1 MADWYIDING
11 KISKKKKETDFI
23 INEKGEVTQTNIAP
37 VESTEETKGG
47 NKDSWF
53 KSGGFSDGVD
63 GFWDFVGDLG
73 QTVAGTAGDIA
84 VGVGKGITRMGEGV
98 TDLAGY
104 GLAGLSDLVGA
115 ENFADDVR
123 NVAKDNTTDKLWKKP
138 TEFVDQYSVLGNKA
152 DSVSEGLGQVGGI
165 LATAGLAGALGAS
178 GAVASGVS
186 TGVVGTSAMG
196 SGMSEAY
203 EEGATDKEAV
213 TYGTISGVSEAIT
226 EAIFGG
232 LGKTV
237 KALGVS
243 KGLSSADDMLA
254 KKVSGMFNK
263 QIAKNFAEFGIKA
276 GAEGTE
282 EVLSGIMQA
291 AGKSFTYM
299 KDNEEGKDFW
309 DILKDENLLEQFV
322 VGTVT
327 SGIAQSGVVPGMK
340 NGSLSEANKQG
351 KDFITGLTENEQK
364 VVDKEVENRIKQA
377 EDNGKTITNKQK
389 NKIYDEVV
397 EDLDKGGISIDT
409 IESAL
414 GGDTYKSY
422 QDIVDKEDALLKEY
436 EELGN
441 KANATPKDNMRYQEL
456 DKLIK
461 ENKNNNQKAT
471 LKNQLADEVY
481 EIAKD
486 SRLAESYN
494 EKTRKSQKYEADL
507 SKYDEKQQA
516 IVKKAIDS
524 GILNNTNKTHDFV
537 DLVAKMAAD
546 KDLDFDFT
554 NNENLKKSGFSLE
567 GKIINGYIKD
577 GKIGVNIDSS
587 KSLNSVVGHEIT
599 HVLEGTELYNELHK
613 VVKEYAISKNEYKT
627 RYDDLD
633 KIYRNKEGKL
643 IENANI
649 ENEVVADLVGDYLFT
664 DRDFVNN
671 LSAKNPNIFKKIFD
685 EIKYFCKIATA
696 GSTEAR
702 QLEKIKRTFEKTYKQ
717 NVSINNDTKYS
728 YSGIRAKT
736 ADSSLLFKAEN
747 MLKNGIDSETVRK
760 ETGWFKGLDGKMRF
774 EIDDSKMKVYP
785 NGDLEFRK
793 AHPEYAE
800 LQELKEKQSKSEL
813 TEEELVRLNKLD
825 DIWENEF
832 NRLNEQLRKGNLKLS
847 DIIEHDK
854 LFDNYP
860 ELKDIDIKIDSL
872 EDGYRGVHNQNEKSI
887 TINEKL
893 LEEDTSILK
902 KTLIHEIQHAIQSIE
917 EFTNGSSEKYWQ
929 DKLDNGQTIKTS
941 KQKEELQKLKKE
953 YSNISKSEPKFVK
966 EMNELEE
973 MTPTVD
979 RGAYDFET
987 FEQIE
992 EDPIEWQN
1000 FDKQR
1005 DLLSEKYGE
1014 DKVFDF
1020 MDLQYNI
1027 KDLEKKGITAYEAY
1041 YKTAGEIEARDTA
1054 QRLFLNEEQRKDTR
1068 PDIDKNDVM
1077 FSDNKDI
1084 QYSLSDI
1091 PDGYSRLSDLEKYLD
1106 NFYVPKDFI
1115 YAIIKEGD
1123 IVDEV
1128 EFKIARQEIFKNTTK
1143 RRLNNKSLVYNGW
1156 VYSSNHMFYYNNYSE
1171 TGFNVTKVV
1180 NIEDYNTEIEYE
1192 EVYDASKVKR
1202 IGESVG
1208 DRNEGIG
1215 NRQRNGNSDGSF
1227 TRYGSTSTGIVGV
1240 SKRGATNRRSSNIQ
1254 EVGNNNRTSKIAPT
1268 NNEVSSKDD
1277 AFFDAADNTKKSL
1290 SMNEV
1295 SSIKDKTYGNYNV
1308 YGKDVALVND
1318 TVTENNIAPIIED
1331 NSAKTSYNSLNTNTS
1346 KSTNEFNPYA
1356 KEVSED
1362 DIETVSSDELRESKL
1377 ENAQIEVDNLI
1388 QHRESSYKSYSDK
1401 IEQLQQEYDSKKN
1414 KDTKV
1419 ANTLLQRI
1427 ERLKRSREDTDTK
1440 YKKDIG
1446 DRQNKLEL
1454 IKKGYPTKR
1463 SEVQGKIIDDIKI
1476 ELNKNNVDLDDALL
1490 NGKNLSAIK
1499 INDNTPQRVFEK
1511 TFGSK
1516 VGRILSDLTVNKV
1529 ARNETES
1536 IKWLNKYTNRK
1547 DGVLKELSD
1556 RYKIKPGSKESAA
1569 AQMYAEGFYVDRH
1582 NKIVKYG
1589 DAELAKDFPD
1599 FEVRNRIIGL
1609 AKNPMIRQIYDETLD
1624 MINESRQRNGYPAIP
1639 KLENYYLH
1647 FRAMEDTFSKLGLPF
1662 NPNSIKA
1669 NDLPTD
1675 LNGVT
1680 ADLQPGQPYFA
1691 SANHRKGKRTTFD
1704 LLGGLE
1710 MYLSGAKNQIYH
1722 IDDIQTFRSL
1732 RNYIADM
1739 FGQAKG
1745 LENLDEL
1752 EDNQIEEMID
1762 KIYGSHLS
1770 NFARFLNEEANV
1782 IAGKTALI
1790 DRGLE
1795 GAIGRKGMAF
1805 MSDLNSQVG
1814 SHMVG
1819 GNISSSLTN
1828 FLVITDA
1835 FSKSNKADFFKA
1847 FTQMVSNKVNS
1858 LKGKSDGF
1866 VENNPTMIRRNG
1878 AETFN
1883 RTAFQ
1888 KISDV
1893 GYVLMGVVDNI
1904 STELVT
1910 RTKYNECIRKG
1921 MTSEQAMNEADKWAS
1936 RMMGDRSLGQQP
1948 LIYNSKTFGMFTK
1961 FQLEVRN
1968 FLDSALYDNIQDAKL
1983 ENEDIK
1989 NGIARNA
1996 KTATKV
2002 TSTLIQLAI
2011 GQHLFGK
2018 AFEKMAGY
2026 NPAFDVI
2033 ETIIKTFGLDDD
2045 DESEDTVADNIEQG
2059 LMSLLEDLPYS
2070 SLITNG
2076 GRIPVTT
2083 ALPFNEIFNQDN
2095 FSNKSFLERT
2105 GDAIKEVAPYY
2116 LLPTGYGQIKKTMK
2130 GLEMFDEDLPLP
2142 GSYTESGNLR
2152 FTVEDTPANRIKAGL
2167 FGQWANENAREYF
2180 DSGSDPLKSKQI
2192 QELKELDIPIKDYRK
2207 YKKDISSKKGISDKA
2222 DYINELDLPI
2232 DKKNILVNNAVNRK
2246 KKMDMTNYN
2255 DFSNFEEFDFYNNN
2269 PKKYNLL
2276 KENNVS
2282 YKEYSS
2288 NEDTKKAYNWAYNN
2302 PDKYVLAKSVTDDV
2316 VAYKQYTKEIHNI
2329 KADTYANGK
2338 TVTGSRKNNVTDYI
2352 NSLELDYGQKIIL
2365 YRKEFDKDDTYNNE
2379 IIEYVGS
2386 RQDLS
2391 FENKA
2396 TILTQLGFTVKKDGT
2411 VLWD

>member
-1 MADWYIDING
+1 MA
-11 KISKKKKETDFI
+11 KKKKKTVYTRNFDGTITKDIIEDSSFDSGVEENYSGTVYTKDFDGNI
-23 INEKGEVTQTNIAP
+23 TKKVYDTPKTTNGIKEEEEDDDIAP
-37 VESTEETKGG
+37 TKGG

-73 QTVAGTAGDIA
+73 QTVVGTAGDIA
-84 VGVGKGITRMGEGV
+84 TGIGKGITRMGEGV

-123 NVAKDNTTDKLWKKP
+123 NVAKDNITDKLWKKP

-165 LATAGLAGALGAS
+165 LATAGLAGAIGAS

-186 TGVVGTSAMG
+186 TGVVGASAMG

-213 TYGTISGVSEAIT
+213 TYGTISGLAEAAT

-254 KKVSGMFNK
+254 KKVSGMFNNK
-263 QIAKNFAEFGIKA
+263 IAKNFAEFGIKA

-282 EVLSGIMQA
+282 EVLSGIAQA
-291 AGKSFTYM
+291 VGKKVTYM
-299 KDNEEGKDFW
+299 DEKELD

-322 VGTVT
+322 TGTIT

-351 KDFITGLTENEQK
+351 KDFITGLTENENK
-364 VVDKEVENRIKQA
+364 VVEKEVENRIA
-377 EDNGKTITNKQK
+377 EKEKEGKTLSKK
-389 NKIYDEVV
+389 EKSKIYDDVLS
-397 EDLDKGGISIDT
+397 DLDRGYIDTDT
-409 IESAL
+409 IESVLDDKNYEA
-414 GGDTYKSY
+414 YKSM
-422 QDIVDKEDALLKEY
+422 EEEENALREEL

-441 KANATPKDNMRYQEL
+441 IPTNELSYFQQQRLDEINNKLKTMDVTKAKNDISSKVSEL
-456 DKLIK
+456 
-461 ENKNNNQKAT
+461 
-471 LKNQLADEVY
+471 
-481 EIAKD
+481 AKID
-486 SRLAESYN
+486 RLGESYN
-494 EKTRKSQKYEADL
+494 EKTRRSELFNADL
-507 SKYDEKQQA
+507 TKYDEKQQA

-537 DLVAKMAAD
+537 DLVAKMSAD

-577 GKIGVNIDSS
+577 GKIGVNIDSR

-613 VVKEYAISKNEYKT
+613 AVKEYAISKNEYKT

-633 KIYRNKEGKL
+633 KIYRNKDGKL

-671 LSAKNPNIFKKIFD
+671 LSSKNPNIFKKIFD

-696 GSTEAR
+696 GSSEAR
-702 QLEKIKRTFEKTYKQ
+702 QLEKVKRSFEKAYREADGITDKTLKYDISEDIDGNLFVKVTEDIFKENPGESVAELIKKVISTKFDNFIKVNGQQIQINQTTNREFRESRSARGVKKESLQKFNDKLRTIANADEILKVAKDWIGEEKQHIRKDDIVEFARGNVAYKIGDKGYEAEVVVGIRKNGNAVLYDLV
-717 NVSINNDTKYS
+717 NVYEKKIVEKSVAKGNNKYS
-728 YSGIRAKT
+728 LRREDFSTDDNIAQNNNNVNTKNKKYS
-736 ADSSLLFKAEN
+736 L
-747 MLKNGIDSETVRK
+747 SE
-760 ETGWFKGLDGKMRF
+760 
-774 EIDDSKMKVYP
+774 
-785 NGDLEFRK
+785 
-793 AHPEYAE
+793 
-800 LQELKEKQSKSEL
+800 
-813 TEEELVRLNKLD
+813 
-825 DIWENEF
+825 
-832 NRLNEQLRKGNLKLS
+832 
-847 DIIEHDK
+847 
-854 LFDNYP
+854 
-860 ELKDIDIKIDSL
+860 
-872 EDGYRGVHNQNEKSI
+872 
-887 TINEKL
+887 
-893 LEEDTSILK
+893 
-902 KTLIHEIQHAIQSIE
+902 
-917 EFTNGSSEKYWQ
+917 
-929 DKLDNGQTIKTS
+929 
-941 KQKEELQKLKKE
+941 
-953 YSNISKSEPKFVK
+953 SNS
-966 EMNELEE
+966 N
-973 MTPTVD
+973 
-979 RGAYDFET
+979 
-987 FEQIE
+987 
-992 EDPIEWQN
+992 
-1000 FDKQR
+1000 
-1005 DLLSEKYGE
+1005 LLSEDEKARS
-1014 DKVFDF
+1014 DK
-1020 MDLQYNI
+1020 
-1027 KDLEKKGITAYEAY
+1027 K
-1041 YKTAGEIEARDTA
+1041 
-1054 QRLFLNEEQRKDTR
+1054 
-1068 PDIDKNDVM
+1068 
-1077 FSDNKDI
+1077 
-1084 QYSLSDI
+1084 
-1091 PDGYSRLSDLEKYLD
+1091 
-1106 NFYVPKDFI
+1106 
-1115 YAIIKEGD
+1115 
-1123 IVDEV
+1123 
-1128 EFKIARQEIFKNTTK
+1128 
-1143 RRLNNKSLVYNGW
+1143 
-1156 VYSSNHMFYYNNYSE
+1156 
-1171 TGFNVTKVV
+1171 
-1180 NIEDYNTEIEYE
+1180 NIE
-1192 EVYDASKVKR
+1192 
-1202 IGESVG
+1202 
-1208 DRNEGIG
+1208 
-1215 NRQRNGNSDGSF
+1215 
-1227 TRYGSTSTGIVGV
+1227 
-1240 SKRGATNRRSSNIQ
+1240 
-1254 EVGNNNRTSKIAPT
+1254 P
-1268 NNEVSSKDD
+1268 
-1277 AFFDAADNTKKSL
+1277 
-1290 SMNEV
+1290 
-1295 SSIKDKTYGNYNV
+1295 YGNYNV
-1308 YGKDVALVND
+1308 YGKDVALAND
-1318 TVTENNIAPIIED
+1318 TVIENNIAPVKED
-1331 NSAKTSYNSLNTNTS
+1331 NSVKTADNSLNNKMN

-1362 DIETVSSDELRESKL
+1362 DIETVSSDELRESKI

-1463 SEVQGKIIDDIKI
+1463 SEVQNKIIDDIKTK
-1476 ELNKNNVDLDDALL
+1476 LNKNDVDLDDMLR
-1490 NGKNLSAIK
+1490 NGKNLSSIK

-1556 RYKIKPGSKESAA
+1556 RYQIKPGSKESAA

-1589 DAELAKDFPD
+1589 DAELAKDFPN

-1624 MINESRQRNGYPAIP
+1624 MINDSRQRNGYPAIP

-1647 FRAMEDTFSKLGLPF
+1647 FRAMEDTFSKRGLPF
-1662 NPNSIKA
+1662 NPNNIKA
-1669 NDLPTD
+1669 KDLPTD
-1675 LNGVT
+1675 INGVT

-1691 SANHRKGKRTTFD
+1691 SANHRKGKRTSFD

-1722 IDDIQTFRSL
+1722 IDDIQTFRAL
-1732 RNYIADM
+1732 RNYIADT

-1752 EDNQIEEMID
+1752 EDNQIEEMIE

-1795 GAIGRKGMAF
+1795 GVLGRRGMTF
-1805 MSDLNSQVG
+1805 LNDMNSQVG

-1858 LKGKSDGF
+1858 IKGKSDGF

-1878 AETFN
+1878 AEKFN
-1883 RTAFQ
+1883 RTFYQ
-1888 KISDV
+1888 KAADA

-1948 LIYNSKTFGMFTK
+1948 LIYNSKMLGMFTK

-2018 AFEKMAGY
+2018 AFEKMTGY

-2033 ETIIKTFGLDDD
+2033 ETIIKTFGLDDEE
-2045 DESEDTVADNIEQG
+2045 ESEDTVEDNIEQG

-2083 ALPFNEIFNQDN
+2083 ALPFDEIFNQDN
-2095 FSNKSFLERT
+2095 FSNKSFLQRA

-2116 LLPTGYGQIKKTMK
+2116 LLPTGYGQIKKTK
-2130 GLEMFDEDLPLP
+2130 QGLDMFDEDLPVP

-2152 FTVEDTPANRIKAGL
+2152 FPVEDTPANRIKAGI

-2180 DSGSDPLKSKQI
+2180 DSGSEPLKPKQI
-2192 QELKELDIPIKDYRK
+2192 QEFKDLDIPIKDYRK
-2207 YKKDISSKKGISDKA
+2207 YKKDISSKKKISEKA
-2222 DYINELDLPI
+2222 DYINELDLPV
-2232 DKKNILVNNAVNRK
+2232 DKKNILVNNAANRK
-2246 KKMDMTNYN
+2246 DKIDMTNYN
-2255 DFSNFEEFDFYNNN
+2255 DFSDFEEFDFYNKN

-2302 PDKYVLAKSVTDDV
+2302 PDKYILAKSVTDDIV
-2316 VAYKQYTKEIHNI
+2316 TYKQYTKDIANI
-2329 KADTYANGK
+2329 KADTYVNGK

-2352 NSLELDYGQKIIL
+2352 NSLDIDYGQKIIL
-2365 YRKEFDKDDTYNNE
+2365 YRKEFKEDDTYNNQ
-2379 IIEYVGS
+2379 IVEYVGN

-2391 FENKA
+2391 FDNKV

>member
-11 KISKKKKETDFI
+11 KITKKKKETDFI
-23 INEKGEVTQTNIAP
+23 INEKGEVIQTNIAP

-98 TDLAGY
+98 TDLASY

-138 TEFVDQYSVLGNKA
+138 AEFVDEYSVLGNKA

-165 LATAGLAGALGAS
+165 ILTGGLAGAATAGATAS
-178 GAVASGVS
+178 GALTTAIT
-186 TGVVGTSAMG
+186 TGAVGASAMG

-203 EEGATDKEAV
+203 EEGATDEEAV
-213 TYGTISGVSEAIT
+213 TYGAISGVSEAIT

-254 KKVSGMFNK
+254 KKVSGMFTN

-282 EVLSGIMQA
+282 EVLSGIAQA

-309 DILKDENLLEQFV
+309 DILQDENLLEQFV

-377 EDNGKTITNKQK
+377 EDNGETITNKQK

-409 IESAL
+409 IESVL

-422 QDIVDKEDALLKEY
+422 QDIVDKEDSLLKEY

-441 KANATPKDNMRYQEL
+441 KENATPKDNMRYQEL
-456 DKLIK
+456 DALIK
-461 ENKNNNQKAT
+461 ENQNNSQKET
-471 LKNQLADEVY
+471 IKKQLADEVFG
-481 EIAKD
+481 IAKE

-494 EKTRKSQKYEADL
+494 ERTRRSEAFNADL
-507 SKYDEKQQA
+507 TKYDEKQQA

-537 DLVAKMAAD
+537 DLVAKMSAD

-577 GKIGVNIDSS
+577 GKIGVNIDSR

-613 VVKEYAISKNEYKT
+613 VVKEYAKTKGEYFT
-627 RYDDLD
+627 RRDELA
-633 KIYRNKEGKL
+633 KVYRNV
-643 IENANI
+643 ENVNLG
-649 ENEVVADLVGDYLFT
+649 NEVVADLVGDYLFT

-671 LSAKNPNIFKKIFD
+671 LSTKNPNIFKKIFD

-702 QLEKIKRTFEKTYKQ
+702 QLEKIKRTFEKAYKQ
-717 NVSINNDTKYS
+717 NVNINNDTKYS

-747 MLKNGIDSETVRK
+747 MLKNGIDSENVRK

-774 EIDDSKMKVYP
+774 EIDDSQMKVYP

-800 LQELKEKQSKSEL
+800 LQELKEKQSKSEI
-813 TEEELVRLNKLD
+813 TEEELARLNKLD
-825 DIWENEF
+825 DIWGNEA
-832 NRLNEQLRKGNLKLS
+832 NRLNEQLRRGNLKLS

-860 ELKDIDIKIDSL
+860 ELKDIDIKINSL

-953 YSNISKSEPKFVK
+953 YLDISKAEPKFVK

-1054 QRLFLNEEQRKDTR
+1054 QRLSLNEEQRNATR
-1068 PDIDKNDVM
+1068 PDIDKNDVI

-1084 QYSLSDI
+1084 QYS
-1091 PDGYSRLSDLEKYLD
+1091 
-1106 NFYVPKDFI
+1106 
-1115 YAIIKEGD
+1115 
-1123 IVDEV
+1123 
-1128 EFKIARQEIFKNTTK
+1128 
-1143 RRLNNKSLVYNGW
+1143 
-1156 VYSSNHMFYYNNYSE
+1156 
-1171 TGFNVTKVV
+1171 
-1180 NIEDYNTEIEYE
+1180 
-1192 EVYDASKVKR
+1192 
-1202 IGESVG
+1202 
-1208 DRNEGIG
+1208 
-1215 NRQRNGNSDGSF
+1215 
-1227 TRYGSTSTGIVGV
+1227 
-1240 SKRGATNRRSSNIQ
+1240 
-1254 EVGNNNRTSKIAPT
+1254 
-1268 NNEVSSKDD
+1268 SKDD
-1277 AFFDAADNTKKSL
+1277 AFFDADDTKKSL
-1290 SMNEV
+1290 STNEI

-1308 YGKDVALVND
+1308 YGKDIALVND
-1318 TVTENNIAPIIED
+1318 TVAENNITPVKED
-1331 NSAKTSYNSLNTNTS
+1331 NSVKTADNSLNNKMN

-1362 DIETVSSDELRESKL
+1362 DIETVSSDELRESKI

-1388 QHRESSYKSYSDK
+1388 QHRETSYKSYSDK
-1401 IEQLQQEYDSKKN
+1401 IEQLQQEYDAKKN

-1419 ANTLLQRI
+1419 ANTILQRI

-1463 SEVQGKIIDDIKI
+1463 SEVQGKIIDDIKT
-1476 ELNKNNVDLDDALL
+1476 ELNKNDVDLDDTLF
-1490 NGKNLSAIK
+1490 NGKKLSSVK

-1662 NPNSIKA
+1662 NPDNIKA
-1669 NDLPTD
+1669 KDLPTD

-1691 SANHRKGKRTTFD
+1691 SANHRKGKRTSFD

-1722 IDDIQTFRSL
+1722 IDDIQTFRAL
-1732 RNYIADM
+1732 RNYIADKY
-1739 FGQAKG
+1739 GQAKG
-1745 LENLDEL
+1745 LENLDDL
-1752 EDNQIEEMID
+1752 EDYEIEEVIK

-1770 NFARFLNEEANV
+1770 TFARFLNEEANV

-1795 GAIGRKGMAF
+1795 GFLGRRGMTF
-1805 MSDLNSQVG
+1805 LNDMNKQVG

-1858 LKGKSDGF
+1858 IKGKSDGF

-1878 AETFN
+1878 AEKFN
-1883 RTAFQ
+1883 RTLYQ
-1888 KISDV
+1888 KASDM

-1948 LIYNSKTFGMFTK
+1948 LVYNSKVFGMFTK

-1996 KTATKV
+1996 KIATKV

-2011 GQHLFGK
+2011 GQHFFGK
-2018 AFEKMAGY
+2018 AFEKMTGY

-2033 ETIIKTFGLDDD
+2033 ETIIKTFGLDDEE
-2045 DESEDTVADNIEQG
+2045 ESEDTVEDNIEQG

-2083 ALPFNEIFNQDN
+2083 ALPFAEIFDQDN
-2095 FSNKSFLERT
+2095 FSNKSFFQRA

-2116 LLPTGYGQIKKTMK
+2116 LLPTGYGQIKKTK
-2130 GLEMFDEDLPLP
+2130 QGLDMFDEDLPLP

-2152 FTVEDTPANRIKAGL
+2152 FTVEDTPANRIKAGI
-2167 FGQWANENAREYF
+2167 FGQWANENAKEYF
-2180 DSGSDPLKSKQI
+2180 DSGSTPLNSKQI

-2255 DFSNFEEFDFYNNN
+2255 DFSDFEEFDFYNNN

-2282 YKEYSS
+2282 YKEYIN

-2316 VAYKQYTKEIHNI
+2316 VTYKQYTKDIDNI

-2352 NSLELDYGQKIIL
+2352 NSLDLEYGQKMIL
-2365 YRKEFDKDDTYNNE
+2365 YRKEFNKDDTYNNE

-2391 FENKA
+2391 FDNKA

>member
-1 MADWYIDING
+1 MA
-11 KISKKKKETDFI
+11 KKKKKTVYTRNFDGTITKDIIEDSSFDSGVEENYRGTVYTKDFDGNI
-23 INEKGEVTQTNIAP
+23 TKKVYDTPKTTNGIKEDEDIAP
-37 VESTEETKGG
+37 TKGG

-115 ENFADDVR
+115 DNFADDVR

-138 TEFVDQYSVLGNKA
+138 AEFVDEYSVLGNKA

-243 KGLSSADDMLA
+243 KGLSSADGMLA
-254 KKVSGMFNK
+254 KKVSGMFNN

-282 EVLSGIMQA
+282 EVLSGIAQA

-309 DILKDENLLEQFV
+309 DILQDENLLEQFV
-322 VGTVT
+322 VGTIT

-577 GKIGVNIDSS
+577 GKIGVNIDSR

-613 VVKEYAISKNEYKT
+613 VVKEYAKTKGEYFT
-627 RYDDLD
+627 RRDELA
-633 KIYRNKEGKL
+633 KVYRNV
-643 IENANI
+643 ENVNLG
-649 ENEVVADLVGDYLFT
+649 NEVVADLVGDYLFT

-671 LSAKNPNIFKKIFD
+671 LSKKNPNIFKKIFN

-696 GSTEAR
+696 GSKEAR
-702 QLEKIKRTFEKTYKQ
+702 QLEKVKRTFEKAYKEIGNNNKITIENNREVDYNNIKYSLYEQIIRKHYDTKQNKFMVNDYNNYYDVEFFEDGTYK
-717 NVSINNDTKYS
+717 INNTISIEGNEEYIKDLQKMRREEYVNSRTGSFSAFTDSVGSDGKFNDRDNATAEREQTWTEYADEILEKCKSGRADRIS
-728 YSGIRAKT
+728 YSGESTRN
-736 ADSSLLFKAEN
+736 S
-747 MLKNGIDSETVRK
+747 
-760 ETGWFKGLDGKMRF
+760 
-774 EIDDSKMKVYP
+774 
-785 NGDLEFRK
+785 
-793 AHPEYAE
+793 
-800 LQELKEKQSKSEL
+800 
-813 TEEELVRLNKLD
+813 
-825 DIWENEF
+825 
-832 NRLNEQLRKGNLKLS
+832 KGN
-847 DIIEHDK
+847 
-854 LFDNYP
+854 
-860 ELKDIDIKIDSL
+860 
-872 EDGYRGVHNQNEKSI
+872 Q
-887 TINEKL
+887 
-893 LEEDTSILK
+893 
-902 KTLIHEIQHAIQSIE
+902 
-917 EFTNGSSEKYWQ
+917 
-929 DKLDNGQTIKTS
+929 
-941 KQKEELQKLKKE
+941 
-953 YSNISKSEPKFVK
+953 YSV
-966 EMNELEE
+966 
-973 MTPTVD
+973 
-979 RGAYDFET
+979 
-987 FEQIE
+987 
-992 EDPIEWQN
+992 
-1000 FDKQR
+1000 
-1005 DLLSEKYGE
+1005 
-1014 DKVFDF
+1014 
-1020 MDLQYNI
+1020 
-1027 KDLEKKGITAYEAY
+1027 
-1041 YKTAGEIEARDTA
+1041 
-1054 QRLFLNEEQRKDTR
+1054 
-1068 PDIDKNDVM
+1068 
-1077 FSDNKDI
+1077 DNK
-1084 QYSLSDI
+1084 
-1091 PDGYSRLSDLEKYLD
+1091 
-1106 NFYVPKDFI
+1106 
-1115 YAIIKEGD
+1115 
-1123 IVDEV
+1123 
-1128 EFKIARQEIFKNTTK
+1128 
-1143 RRLNNKSLVYNGW
+1143 
-1156 VYSSNHMFYYNNYSE
+1156 
-1171 TGFNVTKVV
+1171 
-1180 NIEDYNTEIEYE
+1180 
-1192 EVYDASKVKR
+1192 
-1202 IGESVG
+1202 
-1208 DRNEGIG
+1208 
-1215 NRQRNGNSDGSF
+1215 
-1227 TRYGSTSTGIVGV
+1227 
-1240 SKRGATNRRSSNIQ
+1240 
-1254 EVGNNNRTSKIAPT
+1254 
-1268 NNEVSSKDD
+1268 VSSKDD
-1277 AFFDAADNTKKSL
+1277 AFFDAKDDTKKSL
-1290 SMNEV
+1290 STNEI

-1318 TVTENNIAPIIED
+1318 TVTENNIAPIKED
-1331 NSAKTSYNSLNTNTS
+1331 NSVKTADNSLNNKMN

-1362 DIETVSSDELRESKL
+1362 DIETVSSDELRESKI

-1388 QHRESSYKSYSDK
+1388 QHRETSYKSYSDK
-1401 IEQLQQEYDSKKN
+1401 IEHLQQEYDAKKN

-1419 ANTLLQRI
+1419 ANTILQRI

-1476 ELNKNNVDLDDALL
+1476 ELNKNDVDLDDTLL

-1556 RYKIKPGSKESAA
+1556 RYQIKPGSKESAA

-1624 MINESRQRNGYPAIP
+1624 MINDSRQRNGYPAIP

-1662 NPNSIKA
+1662 NPNNIKA
-1669 NDLPTD
+1669 KDLPTD

-1691 SANHRKGKRTTFD
+1691 SANHRKGKRTSFD

-1722 IDDIQTFRSL
+1722 IDDIQTFRAL
-1732 RNYIADM
+1732 RNYIADT

-1752 EDNQIEEMID
+1752 EDNQIEEMIE

-1795 GAIGRKGMAF
+1795 GVLGRRGMTF
-1805 MSDLNSQVG
+1805 LNDMNSQVG

-1858 LKGKSDGF
+1858 IKGKSDGF

-1878 AETFN
+1878 AEKFN
-1883 RTAFQ
+1883 RTFYQ
-1888 KISDV
+1888 KAADA

-1948 LIYNSKTFGMFTK
+1948 LVYNSKMLGMFTK

-2018 AFEKMAGY
+2018 AFEKMTGY

-2033 ETIIKTFGLDDD
+2033 ETIIKTFGLDDEE
-2045 DESEDTVADNIEQG
+2045 ESEDTVEDNIEQG

-2083 ALPFNEIFNQDN
+2083 ALPFDEIFNQDN
-2095 FSNKSFLERT
+2095 FSNKSFLQRA

-2116 LLPTGYGQIKKTMK
+2116 LLPTGYGQIKKTK
-2130 GLEMFDEDLPLP
+2130 QGLDMFDEDLPVP

-2152 FTVEDTPANRIKAGL
+2152 FPVEDTPANRIKAGI

-2180 DSGSDPLKSKQI
+2180 DSSSEPLKPKQI
-2192 QELKELDIPIKDYRK
+2192 QEFKDLDIPIKDYRK
-2207 YKKDISSKKGISDKA
+2207 YKKDISSKKKISEKA

-2232 DKKNILVNNAVNRK
+2232 DKKNILVNNAANRK
-2246 KKMDMTNYN
+2246 EEIDMSNYN
-2255 DFSNFEEFDFYNNN
+2255 DFSDFEEFDFYNKN

-2302 PDKYVLAKSVTDDV
+2302 PDKYILAKSVTDDIV
-2316 VAYKQYTKEIHNI
+2316 TYKQYTKDIANI

-2338 TVTGSRKNNVTDYI
+2338 IVTGSRKNNVTDYI
-2352 NSLELDYGQKIIL
+2352 NSLDIDYGQKIIL
-2365 YRKEFDKDDTYNNE
+2365 YRKEFKEDDTYNNQ
-2379 IIEYVGS
+2379 IVEYVGN

-2391 FENKA
+2391 FDNKV